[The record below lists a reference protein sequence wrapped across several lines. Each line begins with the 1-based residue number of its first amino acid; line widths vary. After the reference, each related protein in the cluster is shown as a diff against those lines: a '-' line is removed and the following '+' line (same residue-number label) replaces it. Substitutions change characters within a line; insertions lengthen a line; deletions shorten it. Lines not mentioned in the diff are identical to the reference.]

1 MMGCLDETRTLEY
14 GQVFVQFSNN
24 RLWSLSDD
32 SFPYNSPKNYIAT
45 GVLFSLEFGNG
56 TWKKETRQIN
66 QRTPKDCTKG
76 TKMIDHIG
84 LVGDEFV
91 DDEDKE
97 SMVVA
102 LGGGGGS
109 CCIVTNS
116 GIKVGVALSKIHP
129 SSLRNLSKSSFMV
142 L

>member
-1 MMGCLDETRTLEY
+1 
-14 GQVFVQFSNN
+14 
-24 RLWSLSDD
+24 
-32 SFPYNSPKNYIAT
+32 
-45 GVLFSLEFGNG
+45 
-56 TWKKETRQIN
+56 
-66 QRTPKDCTKG
+66 
-76 TKMIDHIG
+76 MIDHIG

-129 SSLRNLSKSSFMV
+129 SSLRNLSKRSFMV